1 MSTRIIGLPPELP
14 AVISTQE
21 EATHFL
27 ERELNELAAM
37 RLACDVVI
45 PDDREA
51 TVRKQTLAWQRTLFR
66 VGYVQGLAGGFF
78 RAGLLPPAAYTHF
91 HAEALTHLAAKLV
104 GVT

>member
-45 PDDREA
+45 PDDR
-51 TVRKQTLAWQRTLFR
+51 TDI
-66 VGYVQGLAGGFF
+66 
-78 RAGLLPPAAYTHF
+78 
-91 HAEALTHLAAKLV
+91 
-104 GVT
+104 